1 MQEEKCI
8 KYIIVVQQHQ
18 PDQLRN
24 YVVIEREKFF
34 VSHILFN
41 QKFCLSELKSKNFSL
56 FHDENMWKRGDRVM
70 LTHFQCI
77 LNLSAVFETIY
88 RPFLLF

>member
-41 QKFCLSELKSKNFSL
+41 QKFCLSE
-56 FHDENMWKRGDRVM
+56 
-70 LTHFQCI
+70 
-77 LNLSAVFETIY
+77 
-88 RPFLLF
+88 